1 MMRLSVDELLAH
13 LRALQLTDDAS
24 DQVLGMSAAT
34 AKAYLCLYQSR
45 ATTLTELADSV
56 RTPGTRPV
64 MSQIPESASWLA
76 PNTGR
81 LIHQFIEE
89 VETLSVWDKH
99 ALLDTGR
106 RVVKSASVGL
116 ALLGQPLRFA
126 IVGTTS
132 SPGIFDIMA
141 IMGRDESIARLR
153 SFEELLRLSA

>member
-1 MMRLSVDELLAH
+1 MIRHFSLGGVGKKAAVFDSDKLSWVNQQHMMRLSVDELLAH

-56 RTPGTRPV
+56 RTLGTRPV

-116 ALLGQPLRFA
+116 ALSW
-126 IVGTTS
+126 TTAALCNS
-132 SPGIFDIMA
+132 GH
-141 IMGRDESIARLR
+141 DE
-153 SFEELLRLSA
+153 